1 MGDEIKN
8 KITEVSNKIYEIAG
22 EEFNISSPVQLSN
35 ILFEK
40 LNLQHVKKEKQAIL
54 LLLMY

>member
-40 LNLQHVKKEKQAIL
+40 LNFPHGKKEKQAIL